1 MLLLATFLY
10 CAAGAVIP
18 VLPAELWVAGLV
30 AKGVSSHALPV
41 YVIAAA
47 SGQMLGKMLI
57 FLAARGTLRSKWLRR
72 RVKSKQGANSSRQG
86 RSARLLERAEVSRT
100 GQVTLCGV
108 SAFVGLPPFLLVAAL
123 LGSLNMRLSA
133 FLMVGFLGRV
143 GRFGLIV
150 AVPSVAARWLF
161 HG

>member
-1 MLLLATFLY
+1 MLLLTTFLY
-10 CAAGAVIP
+10 CAASALIP

-30 AKGVSSHALPV
+30 AKGVSSQALPV
-41 YVIAAA
+41 HVIAAA

-57 FLAARGTLRSKWLRR
+57 FLAARGTMRSQWLQR
-72 RVKSKQGANSSRQG
+72 RVHSKHAKSYEG
-86 RSARLLERAEVSRT
+86 RSARLFERAEESRVA
-100 GQVTLCGV
+100 QVTLCGV
-108 SAFVGLPPFLLVAAL
+108 SAFMGLPPFLLVSAL

-133 FLMVGFLGRV
+133 FLLVGFLGRV

-161 HG
+161 Q